1 MTKIVDNII
10 ELTEKPKDSRISWF
24 SKVLTMRR
32 KVIPVEQS
40 PGYPEQVARVAYHYA
55 ERKIGRTLKTIG
67 AVGLVAV
74 GALVGFEIG
83 HGSSGSLGS
92 GFGSTK
98 PKAEAAVK
106 PEITTEATQ
115 QISCNANIYF
125 NVGAKASAREYYIS
139 GFSSDTV
146 YPFKANFCNNGQ
158 GLGADTFVTR
168 TAAGEVKEV
177 KVDLPHYFAVN
188 PAMNFNKAAVY
199 CSGLSSDASE
209 KQIKQAV
216 QAWDNAVSHN
226 KTVDCKLNDRATG
239 LGIASDGT
247 AAGVIYANQLAAQ
260 NAADMYWF
268 NETQV
273 NGMLDAIKQSAIT
286 EDVKK
291 YHVSPGMVEVVTP
304 PYVSPL
310 NQLKIDWNNNGK
322 TIDQAMKEVKF
333 SDVGD
338 KTTVLE
344 ETTYWG
350 VDVTVDVPYI
360 PPKQV
365 EEINNYIAS
374 NTTRP

>member
-1 MTKIVDNII
+1 
-10 ELTEKPKDSRISWF
+10 
-24 SKVLTMRR
+24 MRR

-67 AVGLVAV
+67 VVGLL
-74 GALVGFEIG
+74 GAGVLVGFEIG

-106 PEITTEATQ
+106 PDITTESIQ
-115 QISCNANIYF
+115 QISCNANIFF
-125 NVGAKASAREYYIS
+125 NVGAKASASEYVIS
-139 GFSSDTV
+139 GFSSDTT
-146 YPFKANFCNNGQ
+146 YPFKASFCNNGQ
-158 GLGADTFVTR
+158 GLEADTFVTR
-168 TAAGEVKEV
+168 TAAGKVKEV
-177 KVDLPHYFAVN
+177 KVVLPHYFAVN

-199 CSGLSSDASE
+199 CSGLSSSASE

-226 KTVDCKLNDRATG
+226 QTVDCKINDKATG
-239 LGIASDGT
+239 LGLASDST
-247 AAGVIYANQLAAQ
+247 AAGVIYASQLAAQ

-268 NETQV
+268 NKDQV
-273 NGMLDAIKQSAIT
+273 NGMLTTIKNTAISEDAQQ
-286 EDVKK
+286 
-291 YHVSPGMVEVVTP
+291 YNVSPDMVNVEMP
-304 PYVSPL
+304 SYVSAL
-310 NQLKIDWNNNGK
+310 SQLETDWNNNGK
-322 TIDQAMKEVKF
+322 TIDEAMKEVKF
-333 SDVGD
+333 SDVGNE
-338 KTTVLE
+338 TTVLE

-350 VDVTVDVPYI
+350 VGVTVDVPYI

-365 EEINNYIAS
+365 KEINNYIAS